1 METEYVSEANAPI
14 ARRIASWDLPSRPE
28 VRGDGGDL
36 DRAGLRAELDR
47 LAPEALRQVM
57 EALIGELA
65 DASSLEEELRSAA
78 RTPTRAHGR
87 FVREGDVWTIE
98 FGEEVVRL
106 RDAKGLHDLANLL
119 AQPNADVPVME
130 LYCEADPK
138 TVSISCPG
146 EDVLLDERALREYV
160 DRIQVLK
167 REREDAEARADLGA
181 IERCS
186 EELDF
191 LETTLSRATGLA
203 GRSRRTAGPSER
215 ARKAVSNRIRASIR
229 RISKAAPE
237 LGAHLEQSIQTG
249 SRCGYR
255 PIDEVEWGF

>member
-14 ARRIASWDLPSRPE
+14 ARRIAPRGFPSHPE
-28 VRGDGGDL
+28 ARGDGGEL

-47 LAPEALRQVM
+47 LAPEDLRQVM

-78 RTPTRAHGR
+78 RTPTRAKGR

-106 RDAKGLHDLANLL
+106 RDAKGLHDLASLL

-130 LYCEADPK
+130 LYCEAGAEAA
-138 TVSISCPG
+138 SISCPG
-146 EDVLLDERALREYV
+146 EDALLDERALREYV
-160 DRIQVLK
+160 DRIQVLR
-167 REREDAEARADLGA
+167 REREDAEARGDLGA
-181 IERCS
+181 IDRCS

-191 LETTLSRATGLA
+191 LETTLSRATGLG
-203 GRSRRTAGPSER
+203 GRSRRTAGPRER

-229 RISKAAPE
+229 RISKAAPA
-237 LGAHLEQSIQTG
+237 LGAHLEQSIRLG
-249 SRCGYR
+249 SLCGYL
-255 PIDEVEWGF
+255 PIAEVEWGF